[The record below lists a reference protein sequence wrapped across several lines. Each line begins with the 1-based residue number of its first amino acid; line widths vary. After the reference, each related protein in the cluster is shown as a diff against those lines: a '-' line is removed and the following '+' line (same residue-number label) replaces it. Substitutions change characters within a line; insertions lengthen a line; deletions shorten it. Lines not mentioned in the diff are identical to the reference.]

1 MKKNLITLC
10 SLLLVKIVDSCKL
23 TVVSLRTPNKLST
36 VNYKL
41 STIFAFCF
49 LPFIISAQ
57 TITVEVLIAPPVA
70 SHVTDYIN
78 QNVLKITN
86 SSTVPMSIYLKGTL
100 TSDNGISGKTKDGY
114 RPKRPIVVPPN
125 NQPLI
130 LQATQQNGVDFTDN
144 KNLDY
149 VSGNYSIANIVRTG
163 VVPEGN
169 YTLCIS
175 AYDYITNELKSR
187 NDAAFNCRTFNII
200 LPQPPTIDCDI
211 NVPTLNGT
219 QRLLVGDKNDAF
231 NPIAQNPTFIRF
243 NWLPTNANGKAI
255 IVAYDL
261 YLLKLQDGQNGQDA
275 LTAAIRNK
283 QNNPIKFSDIRT
295 TQYDAILAISPSLVA
310 GRYAWAVVA
319 KDGGGGQTVFEN
331 NGVSTICEF
340 EWKTPVMAN
349 VAKAPAPIVAADI
362 KPSCDEC
369 KLSIPQ
375 GNVSTYELKIG
386 DNVNI
391 GNHTFRI
398 NSVGADHAK
407 GWSGTARIA
416 IKIAG
421 ISAIP
426 FLVDFSNLTFVKTG
440 DKLNAKTGTAKVQTH
455 PGAPSFVPKFSKP
468 DMPSLMDVKPEDALA
483 FDDYLSK
490 NVDQTLKGYKE
501 NFNNSGLQVPFGIGG
516 DNGAPTL
523 SIVNI
528 TFTPEF
534 SWFDALAGMQIGDN
548 PGMIAF
554 GASGVCLRADGDG
567 LCGNAVLYLANDL
580 VIDALNFKLLG
591 ANGHDLKD
599 ACYLKITDSKVQ
611 EGQFVGQFDFPDNKL
626 VRADGKPER
635 VIAEA
640 RFKATSWSDWM
651 AEVTIPDFK
660 IKGAEDFTFH
670 TSKATYDHSDLINPK
685 GMPDDYND
693 AKNNTAWHGFFLP
706 DLNVDIPGVFNT
718 VDNKQIKVGVK
729 NLIIDNTGN
738 ITVKIYADNVISI
751 GDGSLDGWGYSLD
764 HLEAN
769 FYKSDFQNGSFKGK
783 FLLPITDKKVQY
795 ALDYTGLFTYHNDLK
810 KDKLK
815 YTFTVAPDANRE
827 LDVQMWAAKLKIGG
841 NSNIKVSNEN
851 DENKFH
857 AEAHLY
863 GEMSVNTKDITIPG
877 VSASLPAFNLA
888 DLKFQNLYL
897 KSFKDP
903 KKPYDKYFGVDSTAF
918 TTGFAS
924 PPKSAG
930 GFPLS
935 ITSFEWAPDLMGANA
950 SFKIGV
956 ALAFAGKESADFLKA
971 TGDFI
976 IKGNV
981 DVPLLNGGTW
991 KPELKG
997 LGCDGIDVHG
1007 KIGPVRLDGGVLFF
1021 KGNATWGDGVRGM
1034 MIASALDGKIQLGNA
1049 VAQFSNK
1056 NGVSS
1061 WFVDAKINQG
1071 FTFVPSLKINAL
1083 GGGAAYNVSVSTP
1096 IDPKAIK
1103 EMANKPAPNDL
1114 PKTKEELMAF
1124 PLGKTISGIVYAPA
1138 SDGKFAFNAQIAFG
1152 IVSNETFNADASLAM
1167 SFGSS
1172 GGVETI
1178 KFNGTGRF
1186 LQPDLKNEKCLAKAI
1201 LDVNYDKVN
1210 EIFEASL
1217 GLKMNDGLLPF
1228 DQAYIHL
1235 YFAPGDL
1242 WHIMLGRPE
1251 SVTQI
1256 DGEKSVVINLIPN
1269 FAKAYAYFQVGTIGL
1284 DGRPPL
1290 PRLIREILSESSKSF
1305 NEPLNTRDNAMLTGS
1320 GVAFGASLKV
1330 HLGGKVGPLYGNLDG
1345 QIGFDL
1351 LLAKVNGGC
1360 NGQSQI
1366 GIGGWYANG
1375 QIYAGVR
1382 ADIGIDVDLGFW
1394 HDKFSIL
1401 NAGAA
1406 AILEGGGP
1414 NPLWGKGFV
1423 SGYMN
1428 ILDGLIHGDFQ
1439 YNFSLGQECIPDND
1453 VLKNIKIVSQ
1463 ISPAAGSTIEIDGF
1477 PTVAFNFPLDK
1488 DFDIIV
1494 KKGYNGK
1501 PDDVRTFRLS
1511 SNKIKF
1517 ALTDKVTNSTV
1528 SVVSSVLFGNY
1539 SVDLKPVPQKFFEK
1553 NHDIEFKIS
1562 ITMDEKIS
1570 GFYNPAM
1577 SNGKVFVQDTV
1588 LNYKTNNGFDSLRVR
1603 EIVDMAPVWNQRYF
1617 TPGDATKAFIRL
1629 KTTKNPSDFNV
1640 PQEVQSKT
1648 KVWVR
1653 FIEINAGK
1661 NGSAFE
1667 KQISGVGSDTW
1678 SYSLDNINPEKMYAV
1693 QFLLRWPAPT
1703 PPSNGGG
1710 PVQQGTVLRTLSTF
1724 NILGNNYT
1732 QSDRAINTASLK
1744 LSGNEKEIFRY
1755 AFKASKFRSYI
1766 EKLAALHFREMIFG
1780 QDDAGKPKSLLVYD
1794 QTTLPLNLNQ
1804 LYNTE
1809 FPSSDGKSVLIIPS
1823 ETNFYS
1829 NDENFDEADVNG
1841 INYTTDSK
1849 TGKLVVKDNTAL
1861 SLAPRVN
1868 LINSDLKD
1876 WTYGV
1881 ISAMLNAM
1889 KNLRYEDTVK
1899 LKSQLSRYDAANVY
1913 ADPDPLLT
1921 ASEITGGSAPR
1932 LKNLTKLSVTSVG
1945 SSPSGFGKYVG
1956 SQFNIQLIP
1965 RNILGV
1971 LYGISQTNF
1980 VAGGG
1985 LSLDGIL
1992 GFKLWAVNPA
2002 SNQTTTT
2009 YQSIGNAL
2017 DAGMNASQKS
2027 LGMSLG
2033 ASIGG
2038 LNIKTGLIAH

>member
-1 MKKNLITLC
+1 MKKNLVTLC
-10 SLLLVKIVDSCKL
+10 SLLLVKIVDSCQL

-41 STIFAFCF
+41 STIFAFCL

-375 GNVSTYELKIG
+375 GNVSTYDLKIG

-468 DMPSLMDVKPEDALA
+468 DMPSLMDVKPEEALA

-554 GASGVCLRADGDG
+554 GASGVCLRADDGDG

-738 ITVKIYADNVISI
+738 VTVKIYADNVISL

-877 VSASLPAFNLA
+877 VKISLPDFNLA
-888 DLKFQNLYL
+888 DLKFQDLFL

-903 KKPYDKYFGVDSTAF
+903 KKPDDKYFGIDKTEF

-935 ITSFEWAPDLMGANA
+935 ITSFDYAPDIMGANA
-950 SFKIGV
+950 SFKIGL
-956 ALAFAGKESADFLKA
+956 ALAFSDKDKDNGLSA
-971 TGDFI
+971 TGLFY
-976 IKGNV
+976 IKGNL
-981 DVPLLNGGTW
+981 DVPVIGGGTW
-991 KPELKG
+991 TPKLVG
-997 LGCDGIDVHG
+997 LECSGIDIKG
-1007 KIGPVRLDGGVLFF
+1007 KIGPVKIDGKVQFF
-1021 KGNATWGDGVRGM
+1021 SNDATWGNGVYGGVK
-1034 MIASALDGKIQLGNA
+1034 ASAMDGKIDLGS
-1049 VAQFSNK
+1049 VSVQFSNK
-1056 NGVSS
+1056 NELFS
-1061 WFVDAKINQG
+1061 WFVDAKTNVG
-1071 FTFVPSLKINAL
+1071 FNLIPAFQVYGFGVGISYHMDIANLPTSQSLK
-1083 GGGAAYNVSVSTP
+1083 NVS
-1096 IDPKAIK
+1096 
-1103 EMANKPAPNDL
+1103 NL
-1114 PKTKEELMAF
+1114 PQ
-1124 PLGKTISGIVYAPA
+1124 TISAVGQTLSGIKYTPNVNTGLNFKAELNFGVGS
-1138 SDGKFAFNAQIAFG
+1138 SDVFNADTKIDIAFNAQT
-1152 IVSNETFNADASLAM
+1152 N
-1167 SFGSS
+1167 
-1172 GGVETI
+1172 GVEHFH
-1178 KFNGTGRF
+1178 FNGNGRY
-1186 LQPDLKNEKCLAKAI
+1186 LQSEGSEPLASGT
-1201 LDVNYDKVN
+1201 LDVDYDQKGNVFDAVIGVAIHPGAPLSL
-1210 EIFEASL
+1210 ESAKIF
-1217 GLKMNDGLLPF
+1217 
-1228 DQAYIHL
+1228 L
-1235 YFAPGDL
+1235 YFSDNG
-1242 WHIMLGRPE
+1242 WNIKLGRPL
-1251 SVTQI
+1251 SI
-1256 DGEKSVVINLIPN
+1256 NNGNDAVVFSI
-1269 FAKAYAYFQVGTIGL
+1269 FAGLKARAYFQVGSYNVDAT
-1284 DGRPPL
+1284 PEL
-1290 PRLIREILSESSKSF
+1290 PDFVKDQLSEVGINPESVRSNRTFYNDK
-1305 NEPLNTRDNAMLTGS
+1305 NIL
-1320 GVAFGASLKV
+1320 VAFGAGIDFKTEGTFV
-1330 HLGGKVGPLYGNLDG
+1330 IFYGKMQGAL
-1345 QIGFDL
+1345 GFDL
-1351 LLAKVNGGC
+1351 SLSKLGKC
-1360 NGQSQI
+1360 NGKDV
-1366 GIGGWYANG
+1366 GVNGWYATG
-1375 QIYAGVR
+1375 QFYA
-1382 ADIGIDVDLGFW
+1382 ALYAELGIDIDLGFF
-1394 HDKFSIL
+1394 DAKISVL
-1401 NAGAA
+1401 SANAA
-1406 AILEGGGP
+1406 AVVSGGGP
-1414 NPLWGKGFV
+1414 NPFYG
-1423 SGYMN
+1423 
-1428 ILDGLIHGDFQ
+1428 H
-1439 YNFSLGQECIPDND
+1439 
-1453 VLKNIKIVSQ
+1453 
-1463 ISPAAGSTIEIDGF
+1463 AAIGVKVKAFGIDGRISCQF
-1477 PTVAFNFPLDK
+1477 EVGETDKNKQCSTGDNSDALAKIKVISDVQPDGDKVKTMDIDEYPRMAFNYKLGNTFSVDEFDK
-1488 DFDIIV
+1488 DFKKTTRYFRLLHSNVTISLKVDGVEKAFKPYFPQDDANSMYIIPNEVLMPEKNGVLTIKATMFEV
-1494 KKGYNGK
+1494 KNGQDVIAK
-1501 PDDVRTFRLS
+1501 RNDGTDFEEVRTINFTT
-1511 SNKIKF
+1511 NKGLDSIKPS
-1517 ALTDKVTNSTV
+1517 KIVNI
-1528 SVVSSVLFGNY
+1528 
-1539 SVDLKPVPQKFFEK
+1539 KPVPAQRFFTTDDNALGYLKFNQNYTLDVFNAPKGAVAFVRFVKLNGQIDKNPANESAVNIVNGGKEWQFNLPSLDPQQVYVAQFILRWSNTSNSQSNILTQLETKNFSNKFGGFAFSEQKLNDNKLRASK
-1553 NHDIEFKIS
+1553 N
-1562 ITMDEKIS
+1562 EKI
-1570 GFYNPAM
+1570 
-1577 SNGKVFVQDTV
+1577 VFGIPFRTS
-1588 LNYKTNNGFDSLRVR
+1588 LYKSYSEKL
-1603 EIVDMAPVWNQRYF
+1603 
-1617 TPGDATKAFIRL
+1617 KAF
-1629 KTTKNPSDFNV
+1629 K
-1640 PQEVQSKT
+1640 
-1648 KVWVR
+1648 
-1653 FIEINAGK
+1653 
-1661 NGSAFE
+1661 
-1667 KQISGVGSDTW
+1667 
-1678 SYSLDNINPEKMYAV
+1678 
-1693 QFLLRWPAPT
+1693 
-1703 PPSNGGG
+1703 
-1710 PVQQGTVLRTLSTF
+1710 
-1724 NILGNNYT
+1724 
-1732 QSDRAINTASLK
+1732 
-1744 LSGNEKEIFRY
+1744 
-1755 AFKASKFRSYI
+1755 
-1766 EKLAALHFREMIFG
+1766 FREMIFTKG
-1780 QDDAGKPKSLLVYD
+1780 YANPQSKIKIWVLNEQTQVISSIADRVKVQLNLPNMSGLVID
-1794 QTTLPLNLNQ
+1794 PSEFNFWTNETFDEIEINGTTLNYFGGPPTQIEQIVTFDNEVFKNW
-1804 LYNTE
+1804 E
-1809 FPSSDGKSVLIIPS
+1809 FDLRNNIQGALVQGGFK
-1823 ETNFYS
+1823 TTQNF
-1829 NDENFDEADVNG
+1829 
-1841 INYTTDSK
+1841 
-1849 TGKLVVKDNTAL
+1849 TAL
-1861 SLAPRVN
+1861 DKNTSYGLDALTDIATIYAP
-1868 LINSDLKD
+1868 K
-1876 WTYGV
+1876 
-1881 ISAMLNAM
+1881 
-1889 KNLRYEDTVK
+1889 
-1899 LKSQLSRYDAANVY
+1899 
-1913 ADPDPLLT
+1913 LT
-1921 ASEITGGSAPR
+1921 ANECLGLPWVGEAEMRGFDNPNDANSYVYMNYQELHPEQPMLTIKYHIGFTSNLAITVNDIIGR
-1932 LKNLTKLSVTSVG
+1932 DKL
-1945 SSPSGFGKYVG
+1945 
-1956 SQFNIQLIP
+1956 
-1965 RNILGV
+1965 
-1971 LYGISQTNF
+1971 
-1980 VAGGG
+1980 
-1985 LSLDGIL
+1985 
-1992 GFKLWAVNPA
+1992 LWGVNPA
-2002 SNQTTTT
+2002 SNGFNAM
-2009 YQSIGNAL
+2009 GNAF
-2017 DAGMNASQKS
+2017 DVGMN
-2027 LGMSLG
+2027 GMNNVPNGVNLN

-2038 LNIKTGLIAH
+2038 KNLNFNVIAH